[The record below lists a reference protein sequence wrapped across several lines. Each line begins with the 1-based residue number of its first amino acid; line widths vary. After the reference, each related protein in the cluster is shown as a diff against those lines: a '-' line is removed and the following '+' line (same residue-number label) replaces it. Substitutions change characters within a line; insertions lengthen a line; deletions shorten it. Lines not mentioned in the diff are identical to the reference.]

1 MTSMARNICTRVVCL
16 VLPPLLLIL
25 AFKPILFHTIVM
37 DGHYMLCSIED
48 ILLVENNNAKSTSP
62 AVRSGKTRRLLSR
75 TAASNLA

>member
-37 DGHYMLCSIED
+37 EGHYMLCSIEG
-48 ILLVENNNAKSTSP
+48 TF
-62 AVRSGKTRRLLSR
+62 
-75 TAASNLA
+75 